1 MALTLAALQDGIHLD
16 EIIAASQGEGHQVD
30 RSSCIAAGFIVV
42 LRGSFPASF
51 PAASAWLGDVR
62 RAALGAVVA
71 VV

>member
-30 RSSCIAAGFIVV
+30 RGSGIVAGFIVG
-42 LRGSFPASF
+42 LRGSF

-62 RAALGAVVA
+62 TAAFGAVVA